1 MSESL
6 AQTVALYA
14 AGLTAFSLV
23 TAVRGRG
30 LGRVHAAGA
39 VVLGAGAA
47 LDGLIATAAV
57 ATGARPAEPVPFS
70 AYLLL
75 SVLAVPVGW
84 RYARAAGRGWDAAAL
99 ALATAALGVI
109 CVRLGRTWG

>member
-1 MSESL
+1 MSKSL

-14 AGLTAFSLV
+14 AGLTAFSLL
-23 TAVRGRG
+23 TAARGQG
-30 LGRVHAAGA
+30 LGRLHAGAA

-47 LDGLIATAAV
+47 LDALIAGVAV
-57 ATGARPAEPVPFS
+57 VAGSRPAEPVPFS

-84 RYARAAGRGWDAAAL
+84 RYARGAGRGWDAAAL
-99 ALATAALGVI
+99 ALAAAALGVI

>member
-14 AGLTAFSLV
+14 AALALFSLA

-30 LGRVHAAGA
+30 LGRAHAAAA

-47 LDGLIATAAV
+47 LDGVIAAV
-57 ATGARPAEPVPFS
+57 GRRGGRAARGADSLRRLPAAVGPRPA
-70 AYLLL
+70 
-75 SVLAVPVGW
+75 
-84 RYARAAGRGWDAAAL
+84 AGL
-99 ALATAALGVI
+99 ALCALREP
-109 CVRLGRTWG
+109 RLGRGHARHRRRVPCA

>member
-14 AGLTAFSLV
+14 AGLTVFSLV

-30 LGRVHAAGA
+30 LGRPHAAAA

-47 LDGLIATAAV
+47 LGALIAGAAV
-57 ATGARPAEPVPFS
+57 AAGERPAEPVPFW

-75 SVLAVPVGW
+75 SVLVIPVGW
-84 RYARAAGRGWDAAAL
+84 RYARGADRGWDAAAL

-109 CVRLGRTWG
+109 SVRLARTWG

>member
-1 MSESL
+1 SRSL

-14 AGLTAFSLV
+14 AGLSVLSLV

-30 LGRVHAAGA
+30 IGRLHVAGA

-47 LDGLIATAAV
+47 LDAVIATAAM
-57 ATGARPAEPVPFS
+57 AGGARPAEPVPFS

-99 ALATAALGVI
+99 ALATGALGVI

>member
-1 MSESL
+1 MSKSL
-6 AQTVALYA
+6 AQTIALYA
-14 AGLTAFSLV
+14 AGLTAFSLL

-30 LGRVHAAGA
+30 LGRLHAAGA
-39 VVLGAGAA
+39 VVLGAGAT
-47 LDGLIATAAV
+47 LDALIAGGAV
-57 ATGARPAEPVPFS
+57 AAGSRPAEPIPFA

-75 SVLAVPVGW
+75 SVLAIPVGW
-84 RYARAAGRGWDAAAL
+84 RYARAADRGWDAAAL